1 MTDRQPPERTP
12 EVDIEERANGD
23 LILTCPIP
31 PRVVSENV
39 VDILLD
45 RAAQHPDRTLIAEHD
60 GSDNNDGGDWQHLSY
75 GDAVQG
81 ARRVAQWLL
90 SQGASTERPLA
101 ILSDRSRQHFLMS
114 WGAMLAGVPCCPISV
129 PYSTIPGAFPKL
141 AWVLETVRPAFIY
154 AEDPAIHQAA
164 VAAIDPES
172 EAGSVLASAHF
183 VAGET
188 TPIPE
193 RWTTGFGDVI
203 ATEPTAEVDEAI
215 ARINDDTITR
225 YIFTSGSTGMPKG
238 VIQNHGMH
246 RAFLGAMTAFD
257 EPEDADGDTET
268 RVLDW
273 MPWSHTAA
281 GVMRANLMLH
291 KGGSIYLDTGR
302 PVPGR
307 FDPTI
312 ANLAT
317 VKPTTYSGSPA
328 GWAMLVEALEADD
341 DLAATFFANA
351 SSFGFGAAAMP
362 NSLAERLQRLA
373 VRHQGEPILLTTSL
387 LSTEVSVGVMRWWPT
402 DDHRVLGLPA
412 PGAELK
418 LVPLG
423 DGRYEIRPRGPGV
436 TPGYLNNP
444 AATAAAFDDE
454 GWFRMGDAVRFVDPE
469 APHLGLT
476 FAGRVTEDFKLL
488 SGTWVQAGALRSQVV
503 AAGSPYIRDA
513 VICGLNKDDVT
524 ALIWLNEAKCQALDP
539 DTNPS
544 RSSAVRAAIT
554 QGLADHNKANGASS
568 TRIARCLILDDP
580 PDMSRNEVTEK
591 GYVNQRAVQDNR
603 SAQVERLYQ
612 DNPDPAV
619 IVV

>member
-1 MTDRQPPERTP
+1 MTDRQPPARVPAVEIKER
-12 EVDIEERANGD
+12 ENGD

-31 PRVVSENV
+31 PRVVGENV
-39 VDILLD
+39 VDILL
-45 RAAQHPDRTLIAEHD
+45 RQAAHHPNHTLIAEH
-60 GSDNNDGGDWQHLSY
+60 GENGNWQHLSY

-90 SQGASTERPLA
+90 SQGASPDRPLA

-114 WGAMLAGVPCCPISV
+114 WGAMLAGVPCCPVSV
-129 PYSTIPGAFPKL
+129 PYSTMPGAFPKL
-141 AWVLETVRPAFIY
+141 AWVLATVRPAFVY
-154 AEDPAIHQAA
+154 AEDPEIHQAA
-164 VAAIDPES
+164 LDAIDPES
-172 EAGSVLASAHF
+172 EAGSVLASAQF
-183 VAGET
+183 ITGSTASPEPWAT
-188 TPIPE
+188 T
-193 RWTTGFGDVI
+193 FADVI
-203 ATEPTAEVDEAI
+203 ATEPTNEVDEAI
-215 ARINDDTITR
+215 ARINDDTVTR

-257 EPEDADGDTET
+257 EPEDTNGDTDT

-281 GVMRANLMLH
+281 GVMRANVMLH

-341 DLAATFFANA
+341 NLAATFFANA
-351 SSFGFGAAAMP
+351 NSFGFGAAAMP
-362 NSLAERLQRLA
+362 NTLAERLQRLA

-436 TPGYLNNP
+436 TPGYLNN
-444 AATAAAFDDE
+444 ASATAAAFDDE

-503 AAGSPYIRDA
+503 AAGSPYVRDA

-524 ALIWLNEAKCQALDP
+524 ALIWLNEAKCRALDSHAE
-539 DTNPS
+539 PS
-544 RSSAVRAAIT
+544 LSPAVRAAVA
-554 QGLADHNKANGASS
+554 QGLADHNKANSASS

-603 SAQVERLYQ
+603 SAEVDRLYQ
-612 DNPDPAV
+612 AEPDPAV
-619 IVV
+619 IVL